1 MKQNSHIQYK
11 SKIRE
16 FQNQK
21 FLKGINLK
29 TGQGNF
35 VTWTPKS
42 INYKL
47 INNISREPD
56 YIISSNLINQNP
68 QRQSIQNNNLN
79 CNNPSDNKSKINYR
93 HSKDDIK
100 DNQIHQRPENG
111 DIITEKVNE
120 NDHLFNNSNIN
131 NINKNNIIKFSFYH
145 KEPKDDPNTFP
156 EKYANLV
163 RPKQQKKLA
172 EKISIN
178 SVSYN
183 SPENKTKYLKQENF
197 VKSQKQLAKKKQMN
211 ITLNSSNKKHKDYL
225 LDTSSKDDK
234 KRPYFSQNNFYQK
247 ALFRTKKEDN
257 FVSNKKQSINE
268 NEALSKTNLFR
279 TKSFSNY
286 FENNIKGINASKNN
300 QSNNKNETEKI
311 KKHDNVNRLEID
323 AKNRTN
329 EKRRIFKNK
338 NSVITN
344 SHSSNEL
351 DIMKYKSG
359 MGFKLIM
366 TKEKNKNIGTME
378 KKDELK
384 KKNIS

>member
-1 MKQNSHIQYK
+1 MKPNSHIQYK

-120 NDHLFNNSNIN
+120 NDHLFNNSKIN
-131 NINKNNIIKFSFYH
+131 NIINKNNIIKFSFY
-145 KEPKDDPNTFP
+145 
-156 EKYANLV
+156 
-163 RPKQQKKLA
+163 Q
-172 EKISIN
+172 
-178 SVSYN
+178 
-183 SPENKTKYLKQENF
+183 
-197 VKSQKQLAKKKQMN
+197 
-211 ITLNSSNKKHKDYL
+211 
-225 LDTSSKDDK
+225 SK
-234 KRPYFSQNNFYQK
+234 YFS
-247 ALFRTKKEDN
+247 REIC
-257 FVSNKKQSINE
+257 QS
-268 NEALSKTNLFR
+268 S
-279 TKSFSNY
+279 
-286 FENNIKGINASKNN
+286 
-300 QSNNKNETEKI
+300 
-311 KKHDNVNRLEID
+311 
-323 AKNRTN
+323 
-329 EKRRIFKNK
+329 
-338 NSVITN
+338 
-344 SHSSNEL
+344 
-351 DIMKYKSG
+351 
-359 MGFKLIM
+359 
-366 TKEKNKNIGTME
+366 
-378 KKDELK
+378 
-384 KKNIS
+384 